1 MADERLVKLA
11 DGLYV
16 RHYDSGKAVIML
28 QFPYYGV
35 RNREYLRYLDPH
47 NPRDIKKAKD
57 RIGAIFDALTRNTFV
72 YEDFFPD
79 SKRVEFFRGKLHR
92 RTVKEIGDAWLLD
105 MEKSKP
111 HSTYRAYAYPMTHVI
126 YPAIGNKMI
135 RDVTAEDIR
144 EIFRNLDIGLKTA
157 SNYALPL
164 RAIFRRAMADQDI
177 EKNVFER
184 VNFRDL
190 ISDEKQHS
198 DYELDPLS
206 EKEIEAFLKACANSR
221 PEWLNYWTLAFYT
234 GLRTSELFGLQWPD
248 ITGDTLHVS
257 RAQVYGKDKRTK
269 TKGSSRTVDLVPI
282 VRDALK
288 AQRQVT
294 GLNSRVFWNPNT
306 KGDISYKVAQAAF
319 DYICGKAEIRRRPA
333 YQTRHTFA
341 SNMLS
346 LGENALYIAAQMG
359 HKDTTTLFKK
369 YARFVSAEKYKR
381 VSGFG
386 GPQIAPSVPRE
397 K

>member
-1 MADERLVKLA
+1 
-11 DGLYV
+11 
-16 RHYDSGKAVIML
+16 
-28 QFPYYGV
+28 
-35 RNREYLRYLDPH
+35 
-47 NPRDIKKAKD
+47 
-57 RIGAIFDALTRNTFV
+57 
-72 YEDFFPD
+72 
-79 SKRVEFFRGKLHR
+79 
-92 RTVKEIGDAWLLD
+92 
-105 MEKSKP
+105 
-111 HSTYRAYAYPMTHVI
+111 
-126 YPAIGNKMI
+126 MI
-135 RDVTAEDIR
+135 RDITAEDIR

-177 EKNVFER
+177 TINVFER

-198 DYELDPLS
+198 DYEIDPLS
-206 EKEIEAFLKACANSR
+206 EKEIAAFLKASARYR
-221 PEWLNYWTLAFYT
+221 PEWLNYWTVAFYT
-234 GLRTSELFGLQWPD
+234 GLRTSELFGLEWPD

-257 RAQVYGKDKRTK
+257 RAQVYGRDKRTK
-269 TKGSSRTVDLVPI
+269 TKGGSRTVDLVPI

-288 AQRQVT
+288 AQKKVT
-294 GLNSRVFWNPNT
+294 GLNGRVFWNPNT

-319 DYICGKAEIRRRPA
+319 DYICRKAEIRRRQA

-346 LGENALYIAAQMG
+346 LGENALYVAAQMG
-359 HKDTTTLFKK
+359 HKDTTTLFKR

-386 GPQIAPSVPRE
+386 GPQVAPSVPRE